1 VKQVSIFAEN
11 KKGAL
16 HNIVSALSDAGV
28 NIAGF
33 VTNDSAEFGIIRMVT
48 SDVDK
53 AEELLEKTGYLYK
66 VSDVLGVEIEDE
78 PGALNALLE
87 ALLHMNINVDY
98 LYISYNRENAKPIM
112 VLQVP
117 SLTEVAS
124 SLENQG
130 FHIV

>member
-1 VKQVSIFAEN
+1 MKQVSIFAEN

-53 AEELLEKTGYLYK
+53 AEDLLEKTCLLYT
-66 VSDVLGVEIEDE
+66 S
-78 PGALNALLE
+78 
-87 ALLHMNINVDY
+87 
-98 LYISYNRENAKPIM
+98 
-112 VLQVP
+112 P
-117 SLTEVAS
+117 SPRDS
-124 SLENQG
+124 
-130 FHIV
+130 